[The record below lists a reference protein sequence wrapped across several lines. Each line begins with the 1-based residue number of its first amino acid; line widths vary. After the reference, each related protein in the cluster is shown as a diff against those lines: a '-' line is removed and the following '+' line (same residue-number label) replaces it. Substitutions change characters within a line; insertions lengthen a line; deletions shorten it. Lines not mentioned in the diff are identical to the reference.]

1 MSGVVVFVKHIMV
14 FIVAMMLSAVM
25 LYACHYPRIYKADQT
40 ARGLIERMAQLLSEV
55 RDFDVVRES
64 SGEFRRGALLYY
76 NRVENTAFVQ
86 WCERVMDR
94 NRSACNMD
102 PEKKARIACDAVYGD
117 GTYERTHVDKT
128 ETDSAYCFAISISGG
143 TNCVIQVMKDDGKVY
158 MDTSAKGIKEL

>member
-1 MSGVVVFVKHIMV
+1 MSGVVVFVKHIIV

-25 LYACHYPRIYKADQT
+25 LYACHYPRIYRADQT

-86 WCERVMDR
+86 WCERVMDW
-94 NRSACNMD
+94 NRSAYNMD
-102 PEKKARIACDAVYGD
+102 SEKKARIACDAVYGY
-117 GTYERTHVDKT
+117 GTYEKARVEKT
-128 ETDSAYCFAISISGG
+128 ETDSAYCFAISMPGG
-143 TNCVIQVMKDDGKVY
+143 TNCVIQVMKDDGKAY
-158 MDTSAKGIKEL
+158 MDTNAKSVGE